1 MEKICK
7 DNIVFQII
15 GLAYTFVTIS
25 SIKIP
30 ENRYSDRNIDY
41 KIKRQKTMQQKLGCK
56 FIRNDPGKE
65 DFDTFRPICEIFKH
79 IKQLKITLIN
89 RIRRR
94 IFGSEFQSY
103 NIIKSKTIKCIA
115 TK

>member
-1 MEKICK
+1 
-7 DNIVFQII
+7 
-15 GLAYTFVTIS
+15 
-25 SIKIP
+25 
-30 ENRYSDRNIDY
+30 
-41 KIKRQKTMQQKLGCK
+41 MQQKLGCK
-56 FIRNDPGKE
+56 FIRNDPRKE